1 MFAGAQELYRLC
13 EDDTSPI
20 GSRAA
25 KHCLTSLMSPAI
37 REMASIAL
45 SRHDS
50 SDRDRIADEVYGWT
64 GGHAGLSS
72 GLLRLLSD
80 GTQTPG
86 ATVTT
91 AAAQFRTERS
101 ELFHLWSNSLT
112 REARP
117 VHDSLLRHERLD
129 RSEIGDLLRKSD
141 LPVHRLDRIVDELQY
156 VGIAK
161 LEGGWLVANNK
172 LYRDQATL
180 YSGEETCSDSERS
193 VWNLIEETEIGL
205 RKLVRQQFSLKWGNS
220 ADQMI
225 ERALGGESWEKIIE
239 NRDKYAKSYALSGPL
254 LDAAEIL
261 NFTYLGQLGI
271 LMTWKKSW
279 HLFQGLFR
287 DMRELQDML
296 RDIMPV
302 RNDGAH
308 FRAVPEHELDRCRV
322 RCVDLLAI
330 LESNA
335 QAGPSVNPET
345 PGSRRYSHLSNV
357 ARRAAMGLAP
367 VSISVCWRGTR
378 AGDSLRRSSIRCEMS
393 LCSSGESDATI
404 RSASCSSA
412 RPRRDHIDISRSK
425 SSKSASATSDL
436 KKHRI
441 RRYRP
446 IP

>member
-1 MFAGAQELYRLC
+1 M
-13 EDDTSPI
+13 
-20 GSRAA
+20 
-25 KHCLTSLMSPAI
+25 
-37 REMASIAL
+37 
-45 SRHDS
+45 
-50 SDRDRIADEVYGWT
+50 
-64 GGHAGLSS
+64 
-72 GLLRLLSD
+72 
-80 GTQTPG
+80 
-86 ATVTT
+86 
-91 AAAQFRTERS
+91 
-101 ELFHLWSNSLT
+101 
-112 REARP
+112 
-117 VHDSLLRHERLD
+117 
-129 RSEIGDLLRKSD
+129 
-141 LPVHRLDRIVDELQY
+141 
-156 VGIAK
+156 
-161 LEGGWLVANNK
+161 ANNK

-225 ERALGGESWEKIIE
+225 ERALGGESWEEIIE

-345 PGSRRYSHLSNV
+345 PG
-357 ARRAAMGLAP
+357 
-367 VSISVCWRGTR
+367 T
-378 AGDSLRRSSIRCEMS
+378 
-393 LCSSGESDATI
+393 
-404 RSASCSSA
+404 
-412 RPRRDHIDISRSK
+412 
-425 SSKSASATSDL
+425 
-436 KKHRI
+436 
-441 RRYRP
+441 
-446 IP
+446 